1 MLEELIAVL
10 PEEKSLLVFGCIRI
24 PSPFLRGI
32 DRNKIRRCNES
43 QHQSGWGFCGN
54 DLNFIYFAIQVAEH
68 LVIMLRHS
76 SVNYA
81 VIHQRS
87 WR

>member
-1 MLEELIAVL
+1 MLGELIAVL

-24 PSPFLRGI
+24 PSPFLRGL
-32 DRNKIRRCNES
+32 DHNKIRRCNE
-43 QHQSGWGFCGN
+43 SGWGFCGN